1 MSTIPS
7 LIEARLDDGKA
18 VTFVARENETVG
30 RRELWDDATRVASV
44 LATFGVGPGGRV
56 AVLAATCRS
65 TATLLLA
72 AWIGG
77 ATVAVLPPPYR
88 VRVVD
93 TYVSTTNARVAA
105 LRADLVVLGS
115 DYAPFADALG
125 PGVRSVPV
133 DDLVARAA
141 HMPPATPSVGP
152 DHLAIVQFSSGSTG
166 EPRPLALTHSAVTA
180 NIRGIQ
186 ARTKMCPD
194 DIWATWLPLFHDM
207 GLIGAFAAPLA
218 TGTGLAIADTSRF
231 AAQPSMWMRMLSEN
245 RATICCGPNSAY
257 VLATR
262 ALRRPGTL
270 DLSSVRLA
278 FNGAEPIQPDD
289 VRAFLRAGERC
300 ALRSTAACCVYGLAE
315 ATLAVTLPH
324 PETGLVTFQVDRDAL
339 ERRGV
344 VVPIG
349 GFEDVAARELV
360 SLGTAVPGMEVRVGS
375 SEAGHPDG
383 VVGDVWFRGPSHYAG
398 IFKAGDLH
406 PVDLVDGWVP
416 TGDVGAT
423 VDGQLVLCG
432 RQKDIIIV
440 GGRNIYPDQI
450 EHAVSSVPDVRS
462 GNVAAFGVPRAGT
475 EGLVVFAE
483 TRSPSPAL
491 KQEVVNA
498 VVVSTGMVPVDVCL
512 LEPGQL
518 PKTSSG
524 KVRRQASRQQYFD
537 GSVS

>member
-30 RRELWDDATRVASV
+30 RRELWDDATRVASA
-44 LATFGVGPGGRV
+44 LATLGVGPGGRV
-56 AVLAATCRS
+56 AVLAATCRP
-65 TATLLLA
+65 TATLLLGV
-72 AWIGG
+72 WVCG
-77 ATVAVLPPPYR
+77 ASVAVLPPPYR
-88 VRVVD
+88 IRDVG
-93 TYVSTTNARVAA
+93 TYVSTTNARIAA
-105 LRADLVVLGS
+105 LRPDLVVLGS
-115 DYAPFADALG
+115 DYAPFADAIG
-125 PGVRSVPV
+125 PGVKALSI
-133 DDLVARAA
+133 DDVVARAA
-141 HMPPATPSVGP
+141 HVAPTTPSVKP
-152 DHLAIVQFSSGSTG
+152 DDLAIVQFSSGSTG

-180 NIRGIQ
+180 NIRAIQ
-186 ARTKMCPD
+186 TRTKMCPD
-194 DIWATWLPLFHDM
+194 DTFVTWLPLFHDM
-207 GLIGAFAAPLA
+207 GLIGTFAVPLA

-231 AAQPSMWMRMLSEN
+231 VTQPSSWMRMLSEN

-262 ALRRPGTL
+262 TLSLPGTL
-270 DLSSVRLA
+270 DLSPVRLA
-278 FNGAEPIQPDD
+278 FNGAEPIQPAD
-289 VRAFLRAGERC
+289 VRAFLRAGKRHG
-300 ALRSTAACCVYGLAE
+300 LRSTAASCVYGLAE
-315 ATLAVTLPH
+315 ATLAVSLPH
-324 PETGLVTFQVDRDAL
+324 PETGIVTFPVDRDAL
-339 ERRGV
+339 ERQGV
-344 VVPIG
+344 VVPTDG
-349 GFEDVAARELV
+349 LDDVADRELV

-375 SEAGHPDG
+375 PASGHPHS

-398 IFKAGDLH
+398 ILKDGDLH

-423 VDGQLVLCG
+423 VEGQLVLCG

-440 GGRNIYPDQI
+440 GGRNIHPDQV
-450 EHAVSSVPDVRS
+450 EHAVSGVPGVRS

-483 TRSPSPAL
+483 TRSQSPSL

-498 VVVSTGMVPVDVCL
+498 VLASTGMVPVDVCF

-524 KVRRQASRQQYFD
+524 KVRRQASRQLYFD
-537 GSVS
+537 GSVI